1 MRRRPPSH
9 PRRRRQGDGFRVL
22 RAQRVALLS
31 ALCCVAVGGCA
42 STSRSTASGLYGVSN
57 LSGVSSPSVASSHRA
72 VVSALSCGDDR
83 ESGRVVAVYRAMLA
97 DPDYPD
103 AEGATHL
110 YVSTTLTNGDAFGTS
125 AGLMSDAV
133 KQCLSAGVAGWP
145 PISLV
150 SGRDDPSMPTAP
162 IGDGVIPSFIGHV
175 AFVTFGD
182 VVVAGSKAI
191 SSVTVDKGGGDVGG
205 AEYVLKVADS
215 GATIVSS
222 NLRWMS

>member
-1 MRRRPPSH
+1 MLRTQSV
-9 PRRRRQGDGFRVL
+9 VL
-22 RAQRVALLS
+22 LGAFCCATVA
-31 ALCCVAVGGCA
+31 GCT
-42 STSRSTASGLYGVSN
+42 STSRSTASS
-57 LSGVSSPSVASSHRA
+57 LSGVSSPAGVTSPSVASSSKA
-72 VVSALSCGDDR
+72 AVSALPCGDDR

-97 DPDYPD
+97 DPDLPD

-110 YVSTTLTNGDAFGTS
+110 YVSTTLTNGDALGTS

-133 KQCLSAGVAGWP
+133 KQCLSAGVGGWP

-150 SGRDDPSMPTAP
+150 YGRDDPSIPTAP
-162 IGDGVIPSFIGHV
+162 IGDGAIPSFIGQV
-175 AFVTFGD
+175 VFVTFGD

-205 AEYVLKVADS
+205 AEYVLKVAES

-222 NLRWMS
+222 NLRWIS